1 MKQIG
6 IRELKNRL
14 SAYIQE
20 VKNGETV
27 LVTERGKTV
36 AVLKRESL
44 DPVERALA
52 SLHEKK
58 LIRLAE
64 EGKPTGLASKRKKVK
79 GSPLSKAVI
88 EERR

>member
-27 LVTERGKTV
+27 FVTERGKTV
-36 AVLKRESL
+36 AILKRESL
-44 DPVERALA
+44 DPVERELA

-64 EGKPTGLASKRKKVK
+64 GGKPRGLASKRKKVK